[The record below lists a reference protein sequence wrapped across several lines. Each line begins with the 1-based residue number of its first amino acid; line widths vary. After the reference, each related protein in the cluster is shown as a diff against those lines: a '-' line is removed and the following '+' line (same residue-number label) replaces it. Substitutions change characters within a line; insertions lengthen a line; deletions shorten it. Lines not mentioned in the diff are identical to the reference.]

1 MELQK
6 QAAVAYRIEPS
17 DSTIGPVYM
26 TKWKELLLMK
36 TILVAIENI
45 DGTSLASPVIE
56 HTMELAHSFSSKVWL
71 VHVVPRLGTTPFTV
85 PREMLRDQAATEL
98 HHEHKFMQHLTGALR
113 DRGINATALLVEGVT
128 VKTILKEADRLDADL
143 IVVGSHSHG
152 LLYRAL
158 LDGTGERLLN
168 ESTRPILFVP
178 EPPP

>member
-1 MELQK
+1 
-6 QAAVAYRIEPS
+6 
-17 DSTIGPVYM
+17 
-26 TKWKELLLMK
+26 MK

-45 DGTSLASPVIE
+45 DGTILTSPVIE

-85 PREMLRDQAATEL
+85 PREMLRDQAASEL
-98 HHEHKFMQHLTGALR
+98 HREHKFMQGLTGALR
-113 DRGINATALLVEGVT
+113 DLDIDATALLVEGVT
-128 VKTILKEADRLDADL
+128 VKTILEEADRLEVDL

-178 EPPP
+178 ELPA